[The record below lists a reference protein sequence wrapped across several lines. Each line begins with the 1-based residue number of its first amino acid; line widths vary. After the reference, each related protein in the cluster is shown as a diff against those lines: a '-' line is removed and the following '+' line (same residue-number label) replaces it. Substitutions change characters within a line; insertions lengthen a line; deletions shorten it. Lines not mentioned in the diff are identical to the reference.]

1 MTTGTPHL
9 GAAHREAIVSWC
21 RPGGRLAE
29 WGSGWSTEW
38 FARHLPRDVGL
49 TSIEHDPSWHARV
62 RAQVERPD
70 ADLRLV
76 APAFPI
82 DAEPVLASEDPAGLD
97 DYIDAPLTGR
107 VDAVLVDGVARSA
120 LLLRL
125 ARDIEDHTVVFL
137 HDAQRDWYDLAK
149 SALHAWGVIGSCP
162 DYPGPTL
169 WYGGRTPQAP
179 MPTDGDLPLVVSYYT
194 VDTPYQ
200 DLVPAFRASCE
211 RLGLDAEIVGVASR
225 GSWEANCASKPRVCA
240 EALRRH
246 RRPILFVDIDAEVVA
261 PLDALRGLDADVAL
275 HRWHDWEFASGTVFL
290 NDTPGGLAVV
300 DAWQQ
305 RCEQAPDVWD
315 QVHLDRVWE
324 RLVTEMPLHT
334 RWLPGSYCAIVGP
347 GRPPTAADV
356 IRHHQAS
363 HALRPA
369 VGHLGG
375 RGRFPIS
382 RALIAARQA
391 ARPRR
396 RVTVTYDSWER
407 ELEIT
412 RELALERF
420 RHHAIGAAHAE
431 ADARPRIV
439 ATGTAGRAE
448 LRRGLLAHQ
457 FELDEHRLA
466 MAVAVRAVD
475 EAADRL
481 MALDAAATAIYGAG
495 EIGLAVST
503 WFRRSARPAAFFID
517 SDPERWGERFDG
529 LDVLSPAEAARR
541 ACRDVVVASASGSPA
556 IATSI
561 ENAFGG
567 GATRPAITALGVPLV
582 HVALDRLR
590 GWTQRGAAHP
600 VWHCAATAR
609 SQGDGTLRP
618 PEEEAAAAEASGRWG
633 DAVRW
638 RAVCRDVHQDALS
651 VYRLGSARLRAGMDA
666 AACEDFLEVQ
676 GLTADSDLAGRADY
690 HLARLHCR
698 AHRWEQ
704 AVLAL
709 QRCVGRLPMH
719 RGAVVLLEALRRDAR
734 VWAQVPGV
742 PRYEELDGPGTIW
755 VDLYE
760 SGSGA
765 RRYRAVFD
773 TGQAVEFTQTRE
785 RSCVDVRG
793 PTELA
798 HYERLAAWLQPS
810 WRVLDVAA
818 GMGYGSAWLASK
830 VSSVYSADVDVPSLQ
845 YGRRRHQLRACAADA
860 SALPFADETFDLV
873 VSVETIEH
881 LTGQAAFAASVHRV
895 LVPGGLWYITTPR
908 AGTTSSPFHPAE
920 VDRDGL
926 VAIVRRAFGLQVAW
940 SWLAEGH
947 DHRGFELV
955 VRKAVDHRA
964 TVEAGKPYFPPSSVL
979 G

>member
-1 MTTGTPHL
+1 MTDPAGTPHL
-9 GAAHREAIVSWC
+9 GAAHRQAIVSWC
-21 RPGGRLAE
+21 RPGGRLVE

-38 FARHLPRDVGL
+38 FARHLPHDVGF

-62 RAQVERPD
+62 GARVARSD

-107 VDAVLVDGVARSA
+107 VDAALVDGVARSA

-149 SALHAWGVIGSCP
+149 GALHAWGVIGSCP

-169 WYGGRTPQAP
+169 WYGGRTPHAP
-179 MPTDGDLPLVVSYYT
+179 MPSGGDVPLVVSYYT

-200 DLVPAFRASCE
+200 DLVPAFRASCQ
-211 RLGLDAEIVGVASR
+211 RLGLEAEIAGVPSR
-225 GSWEANCASKPRVCA
+225 GSWEANCATKARVCA

-246 RRPILFVDIDAEVVA
+246 RRPIVFIDIDAEVVA

-275 HRWHDWEFASGTVFL
+275 HRWRDWEFASGTVFI
-290 NDTPGGLAVV
+290 NDTPGGLALV
-300 DAWQQ
+300 DEWQR
-305 RCEQAPDVWD
+305 RCERAPDVWD
-315 QVHLDRVWE
+315 QVHLDRTWE

-334 RWLPGSYCAIVGP
+334 RWLPASYCAIVGAE
-347 GRPPTAADV
+347 RRPTAADV

-363 HALRPA
+363 HILRPT
-369 VGHLGG
+369 VGHIDG

-412 RELALERF
+412 RELALERI
-420 RHHAIGAAHAE
+420 RHHAIGPAHAE
-431 ADARPRIV
+431 ADARPRV
-439 ATGTAGRAE
+439 AATGAAGRAE
-448 LRRGLLAHQ
+448 LRRALLAHQ
-457 FELDEHRLA
+457 LELDEHRLA

-475 EAADRL
+475 EAADRV

-503 WFRRSARPAAFFID
+503 WFRRSGRPAAFFID
-517 SDPERWGERFDG
+517 SDPARWGERFDG
-529 LDVLSPAEAARR
+529 LDVLSPAEAAQRG
-541 ACRDVVVASASGSPA
+541 CCDVVVASASGSSA
-556 IATSI
+556 IVTSL
-561 ENAFGG
+561 EAAFGG
-567 GATRPAITALGVPLV
+567 DGTRPRITTLDVPFV
-582 HVALDRLR
+582 RVPLDRLR
-590 GWTQRGAAHP
+590 GWTQRGTGPDAA
-600 VWHCAATAR
+600 
-609 SQGDGTLRP
+609 DGITRAWLASDGP
-618 PEEEAAAAEASGRWG
+618 PRTPEAEADAAEASGRWG

-638 RAVCRDVHQDALS
+638 RAVCRNAHQDALS
-651 VYRLGSARLRAGMDA
+651 VYRLGSARLRAGLDVA
-666 AACEDFLEVQ
+666 AGEDFLEAQ
-676 GLTADSDLAGRADY
+676 RLTDDPDLAGRADY

-734 VWAQVPGV
+734 VWSQVPGV
-742 PRYEELDGPGTIW
+742 PVYEELDGPGTIW

-760 SGSGA
+760 GGSGA
-765 RRYRAVFD
+765 RRYRAVFE
-773 TGQAVEFTQTRE
+773 TGETVEFTQTRE
-785 RSCVDVRG
+785 RSCIDVRG

-830 VSSVYSADVDVPSLQ
+830 VSCVHSVDVDRPSLQ
-845 YGRRRHQLRACAADA
+845 YGRRRHHLTACAADA
-860 SALPFADETFDLV
+860 SALPFADGTYDLV

-881 LTGQAAFAASVHRV
+881 LTGQDAFAASVHRV

-926 VAIVRRAFGLQVAW
+926 VAILRRAFGLQATW

-955 VRKAVDHRA
+955 VRKAGH
-964 TVEAGKPYFPPSSVL
+964 S
-979 G
+979 